1 MDNMFEGL
9 EKLGL
14 SGLKDDD
21 LFQAPEEKTKS
32 DSTKKAEPAKK
43 EEKDILY
50 DKTYKCPICE
60 NEFKARTVKVGKAK
74 LKSADMDLR
83 PVYQDF
89 DVLKYDAI
97 VCDAC
102 GYASLTRYYGPMG
115 SAQEKL
121 IRENIC
127 KSFKGINNDI
137 EVFTYDDALVRHQLA
152 LANAMVRKAKSS
164 EKAYILLKMGWLVRG
179 KRALR
184 ESEGADKKE
193 LDELAKMEDGFLS
206 KAYVGFSDAMSKEN
220 FPIAGMDEAKFTLL
234 CAELAR
240 RNKDYPVAK
249 KLISQILTSKSF
261 PSNIKERTR
270 DLFEVLKEECKE

>member
-32 DSTKKAEPAKK
+32 DSSKKAEPAKK

-249 KLISQILTSKSF
+249 KL
-261 PSNIKERTR
+261 
-270 DLFEVLKEECKE
+270 

>member
-1 MDNMFEGL
+1 MFEGL

-21 LFQAPEEKTKS
+21 LFPTPEEKPKT
-32 DSTKKAEPAKK
+32 DSPKKAEAAKK

-74 LKSADMDLR
+74 LRSADMDLR

-115 SAQEKL
+115 STQEKL

-127 KSFKGINNDI
+127 KSFKGINNDL

-152 LANAMVRKAKSS
+152 LANAMVRKGKSS

-193 LDELAKMEDGFLS
+193 LDELAKMEDSFLS

-220 FPIAGMDEAKFTLL
+220 FPIAGMDESKFTLL